1 MNLIRPMLDRDVSEM
16 VSVHLVSFPNFFL
29 TFMGPRFLDLLYREI
44 YREPGNVCLIAE
56 AADGGLIGFVVGV
69 RDQVGLYKRLASRRW
84 FAFAIASAGTVV
96 RHPSVLPRLLR
107 ALTYSDKASTAACP
121 ALLMSIAV
129 SPRAMGTGVGQALVN
144 EFLHHMAQHGV
155 DNICLTTDR
164 DNNEATNRFYRKCGF
179 AMVREFMTPEGR
191 AMNEYTIQTKRDQP

>member
-16 VSVHLVSFPNFFL
+16 VSVHLASFPNFFL

-56 AADGGLIGFVVGV
+56 SADGGIIGFAVGV
-69 RDQVGLYKRLASRRW
+69 KDQAGLYARLASRKW
-84 FAFAIASAGTVV
+84 FAFAMASASTVL

-107 ALTYSDKASTAACP
+107 ALKYSNKVSRAACP

-129 SPRAMGTGVGQALVN
+129 APSAEGKGVGQSLVT
-144 EFLHHMAQHGV
+144 EFLHQMSRQGV
-155 DNICLTTDR
+155 DKICLTTDR
-164 DNNEATNRFYRKCGF
+164 DNNDAANGFYRRLGF
-179 AMVREFMTPEGR
+179 SKVREFITQEGR
-191 AMNEYTIQTKRDQP
+191 AMNEYVIRTIGDPS